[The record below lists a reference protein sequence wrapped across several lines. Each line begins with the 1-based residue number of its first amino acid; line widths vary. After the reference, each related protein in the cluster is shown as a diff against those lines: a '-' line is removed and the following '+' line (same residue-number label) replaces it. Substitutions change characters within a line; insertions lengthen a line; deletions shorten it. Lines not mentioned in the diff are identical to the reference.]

1 MTPFDWVEYLEL
13 AERLVAWRGDP
24 AAERSAISRAY
35 YATFHTAKTYFL
47 AHGGKLTFQGD
58 DRGLVADWF
67 KENESHVLRTIGT
80 AIQRLR
86 RLRRIADYED
96 RFADL
101 SSEAQAAV
109 DLARRTVDAI
119 SELK

>member
-35 YATFHTAKTYFL
+35 YAAFHTARTYFL
-47 AHGGKLTFQGD
+47 MRGGRLAYQGGDHGLI
-58 DRGLVADWF
+58 ANWF
-67 KENESHVLRTIGT
+67 KDSGDGELRRIGFD
-80 AIQRLR
+80 IERLR
-86 RLRRIADYED
+86 RVRRVADYDE
-96 RFADL
+96 RFAHL

-109 DLARRTVDAI
+109 TLARRTVDAI
-119 SELK
+119 SRLR

>member
-35 YATFHTAKTYFL
+35 YATFHTAKAYFL
-47 AHGGKLTFQGD
+47 GKGGRLTFQGD
-58 DRGLVADWF
+58 DHGLVADWF
-67 KENESHVLRTIGT
+67 KESGNHELRMIGT

-86 RLRRIADYED
+86 RLRRIADYDE

-119 SELK
+119 SELR